1 MPVKPGKANA
11 PFKANAPGK
20 AGAKEGPSVATVI
33 DAMAGDDGRIMSM
46 AQGLGLALPGADER
60 TVYDGF
66 CREWTPAY
74 YLAKRQIFH
83 VHVFKSG
90 IRGSMFVGVRALE
103 PLIMA
108 SCQAPGNIKD
118 IVANT
123 RGGSGAK
130 MIKALLA
137 TNEDVAGFGNLVRVR
152 WEFELER
159 LGPAAAVP
167 GGVPGG

>member
-1 MPVKPGKANA
+1 MAEKP
-11 PFKANAPGK
+11 
-20 AGAKEGPSVATVI
+20 AKGEAREGPAVATVI

-108 SCQAPGNIKD
+108 SPDVPDHIKE
-118 IVANT
+118 IVANAK
-123 RGGSGAK
+123 GGNGTK
-130 MIKALLA
+130 MLKIPLA
-137 TNEDVAGFGNLVRVR
+137 TPDDVAAFGRLVQVK
-152 WEFELER
+152 WEFELDR
-159 LGPAAAVP
+159 LG
-167 GGVPGG
+167 